1 MNVSPTATVH
11 LILIWGCFIRV
22 RDAQIRIMEH
32 VSWLISTYCCH
43 LPGSIQKIF
52 SKFYSISNFQIRI
65 PLSLH
70 ADMSVADTM
79 TNTGTGIPISVS
91 VMTSLGGGSGKKSS
105 SKKDSACIVVPAN
118 LLDVPD

>member
-1 MNVSPTATVH
+1 MVDKYLLLPLA
-11 LILIWGCFIRV
+11 
-22 RDAQIRIMEH
+22 RINPKPNL
-32 VSWLISTYCCH
+32 V
-43 LPGSIQKIF
+43 F